1 MISRRDF
8 SKSMLT
14 AGAGLLA
21 ASEAVAAAAP
31 ASAPNTDPGR
41 PGAPSK
47 GRVTKVR
54 GLIHTPP
61 TPFTPDN
68 RIDTDTFQKLADF
81 MIRHGADA
89 FAHPMHIG
97 EALTLMPDER
107 RFIAKLTVEAV
118 NGRVPVIIHTSATG
132 TDEVVALS
140 QYAQSVGVDAVI
152 STTPYYWHP
161 PAIGVT
167 EHFVKL
173 GSSIDIPFFA
183 YHNEK
188 AGPLPTSILP
198 EIIRRCPN
206 FIGLKEAS
214 IGARYLAEATRV
226 TQSLRPEFGVFAGAE
241 YTLYTMPAGGAG
253 CYSPT
258 GYIAPRL
265 VRSLVDACVA
275 GDYKKALPLQLKVS
289 ELTTILAEFYTYSSS
304 MAAMEIMGRPCGKPR
319 LPIPTLSVDD
329 MKRLEARL
337 AEGGFLDSE
346 PHGWT

>member
-1 MISRRDF
+1 MISRREF

-14 AGAGLLA
+14 TGAGLLA
-21 ASEAVAAAAP
+21 ANATGTG
-31 ASAPNTDPGR
+31 TDL
-41 PGAPSK
+41 PSMATTNSHNAGHTNK
-47 GRVTKVR
+47 PRLTKVR

-68 RIDTDTFQKLADF
+68 RIDTEIFQKLADF

-89 FAHPMHIG
+89 FFHPMHIG
-97 EALTLMPDER
+97 EALALMPDER
-107 RFIAKLTVEAV
+107 RLIAKLAVEAV
-118 NGRVPVIIHTSATG
+118 HGRVPVFIHTSTTG
-132 TDEVVALS
+132 TNEVVALS
-140 QYAQSVGVDAVI
+140 QYAQSAGADGVI
-152 STTPYYWHP
+152 STTPYYWHA

-188 AGPLPTSILP
+188 AGPLPTNILP
-198 EIIRRCPN
+198 EIIRQCPN
-206 FIGLKEAS
+206 FIGLKDAEL
-214 IGARYLAEATRV
+214 GCRYLAEATRV
-226 TQSLRPEFGVFAGAE
+226 TQQLRPEFGVFSGAE

-253 CYSPT
+253 CFSPT

-275 GDYKKALPLQLKVS
+275 GDYKKALPLQLKVA

-304 MAAMEIMGRPCGKPR
+304 MAAMEIMGRSCGKPR
-319 LPIPTLSVDD
+319 LPVPTLSVDE

-337 AEGGFLDSE
+337 ARSGVLDGE